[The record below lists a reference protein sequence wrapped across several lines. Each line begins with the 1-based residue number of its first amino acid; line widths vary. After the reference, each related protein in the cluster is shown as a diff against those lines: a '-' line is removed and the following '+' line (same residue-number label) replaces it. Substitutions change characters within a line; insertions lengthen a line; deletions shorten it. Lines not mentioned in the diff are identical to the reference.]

1 MGTGT
6 HAMLRRD
13 ERGQAMLESALV
25 FPVLVLLLLGIL
37 QLGLWYHAE
46 FVVRTACQEGA
57 RVASA
62 ENGTLA
68 EGLQR
73 TRALLIAGLG
83 RTGARV
89 TVQGRVD
96 DARATVSARGAL
108 PTLLPWIDANQ
119 LPLRAQ
125 ASMVRE
131 RFRPGTSGP

>member
-1 MGTGT
+1 METGT

-25 FPVLVLLLLGIL
+25 FPVLVLILLGIL

-73 TRALLIAGLG
+73 TRALLVAGLE
-83 RTGARV
+83 RTGAGI
-89 TVQGRVD
+89 TVEGQVD
-96 DARATVSARGAL
+96 NTQATISARGAL

-125 ASMVRE
+125 ASMIRE